1 MCRLQFINRFPCFF
15 GIASVFLKQLKIIL
29 LLGYFAKS
37 CKFISIFFVLRNQF
51 CILTFVAFSEHSV
64 FIFDRCK
71 YFLVLST
78 VLLAVVF
85 LFVTIFLK
93 EHVYL
98 LLFEKSR
105 SIESFPD

>member
-1 MCRLQFINRFPCFF
+1 MFF
-15 GIASVFLKQLKIIL
+15 GIASIFLKQFKIIL
-29 LLGYFAKS
+29 LLGYFLES

-51 CILTFVAFSEHSV
+51 FILTYVALSEHSV
-64 FIFDRCK
+64 FIFERCK
-71 YFLVLST
+71 VIILLSM